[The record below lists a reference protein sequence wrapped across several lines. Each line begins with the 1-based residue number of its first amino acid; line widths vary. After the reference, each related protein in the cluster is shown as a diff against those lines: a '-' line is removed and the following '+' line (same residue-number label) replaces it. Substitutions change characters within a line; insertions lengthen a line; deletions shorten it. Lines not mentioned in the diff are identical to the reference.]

1 MLSACKWTFADI
13 LLSNSYFPVLF
24 SLYLLDVFP
33 VCYRPSSNL
42 LSFIAVPT
50 TFAVLYLSFRL
61 CIFLLFFCSIS
72 HSTDFSMLSLAHQT
86 NFRNCPHSMWM
97 NSEKPHTHIQCVWA
111 AFFKKLFVVCNV
123 SLSFSLLFLCWKN
136 GRIKYLFPLFC
147 LIFNFVHSF
156 FFPIFVLFASF
167 TSCFVVVVRL
177 ILQNHLSHLKIGC
190 CYLFCT
196 CEIRKCHFDAFPIR
210 RWFS

>member
-72 HSTDFSMLSLAHQT
+72 HSSDFSMLSLAHQT

-97 NSEKPHTHIQCVWA
+97 NSEKPHTHSMFGLRSSKSCLWCVMLVFHSVC
-111 AFFKKLFVVCNV
+111 FFMLEKRSNQI
-123 SLSFSLLFLCWKN
+123 SFSTVLFDFQFRSL
-136 GRIKYLFPLFC
+136 
-147 LIFNFVHSF
+147 V
-156 FFPIFVLFASF
+156 FFPIFVLYASF